1 MRTYMA
7 RCALR

>member
-1 MRTYMA
+1 MA